1 MHYKLKGDL
10 YFVSLQNPSA
20 YYYFFLNKKELC
32 FAGFLLWAMLSCRS
46 ELYELLQVPFNFHFY
61 LRN

>member
-10 YFVSLQNPSA
+10 YFVSLWNPSA

-32 FAGFLLWAMLSCRS
+32 FAGFLLWAM
-46 ELYELLQVPFNFHFY
+46 F
-61 LRN
+61 